1 MRMDLRDASALA
13 KPILSKSTN
22 TMLLHTSEFQCMLDV
37 LYVGRGKDKKGKKA
51 LTSPTFTKKVTNKE
65 SSPKLN

>member
-1 MRMDLRDASALA
+1 MRMDLRDASVLA

-37 LYVGRGKDKKGKKA
+37 LYVGRGKDKKVKKA
-51 LTSPTFTKKVTNKE
+51 LTSQLSLKK
-65 SSPKLN
+65 